1 MKLRIQKTHPNA
13 RVPEYGTEGAACFD
27 LYAAS
32 VNGADWIGDIVYRG
46 HNALCDTGLAFEVP
60 DGYMLEIRSRSGFAF
75 KHGVTAFPGTIDS
88 DYRGTVKVLLIC
100 DRDCEDEAPLRINPG
115 DRIAQACL
123 VAVPRVSFEV
133 CEQLTM
139 TDRGAGG
146 FGSTGVV

>member
-32 VNGADWIGDIVYRG
+32 VNGFDHIGDIVYRG
-46 HNALCDTGLAFEVP
+46 HSALCDTGLAFEVP

-88 DYRGTVKVLLIC
+88 DYRGTVKVLL
-100 DRDCEDEAPLRINPG
+100 DCEDEVPLRINPG

-139 TDRGAGG
+139 TDRGTGG
-146 FGSTGVV
+146 FGSTGVL